1 MRGSP
6 RDLPNGC
13 GRRLAA
19 AAGRWAVGRRS
30 SYRPAAAAQ
39 DRAGRTVRLV
49 GGREREPSANSMG
62 GGVETSEPTEGGV
75 DTQEYGVGAAEDTR
89 SAAGEEQKQRR
100 KGAVVQSVL
109 GEEEESAPIKRFQSE
124 KRKTYYVVV

>member
-1 MRGSP
+1 
-6 RDLPNGC
+6 
-13 GRRLAA
+13 
-19 AAGRWAVGRRS
+19 
-30 SYRPAAAAQ
+30 
-39 DRAGRTVRLV
+39 
-49 GGREREPSANSMG
+49 MG

-124 KRKTYYVVV
+124 SVNVLLPVRTGTVVETGCFNTKTIYYVVLD